1 MPVSPEEKTEKMDTS
16 DDNQETSGTEKASDG
31 GGDSESD
38 KGSEAQKANAEQ
50 GSDRNAGNAPPKD
63 NKKSGRRNSRNIA
76 ALNTSSDE
84 ATAAS
89 STTAKPNATTP
100 KSATSKTPK
109 NVGDKKRQSITGGP
123 ATTPPPAP
131 AQDSHP
137 YARGSVIEVLHIPA
151 TAVGKTTSSIQAA
164 NSSDPWYWSEDSS
177 LCSTTSES
185 SSMDIE
191 EKAGEADKDEDMK
204 DGSAAKEDKK
214 GDSEGEKDN
223 KGDTKDGNKSPT
235 SPSRNHHHHHHH
247 HHQHAASVRL
257 CDIIDRITM
266 TNVFTPSGQQAWR
279 YYVHYRD
286 FNRR

>member
-38 KGSEAQKANAEQ
+38 KDSEAQNANGEQ
-50 GSDRNAGNAPPKD
+50 GSDGDAGNAPPKD

-84 ATAAS
+84 ATAAGS
-89 STTAKPNATTP
+89 STTAKPNATFP
-100 KSATSKTPK
+100 KAATSKTPK

-151 TAVGKTTSSIQAA
+151 TAVGKTTSSIQSA

-185 SSMDIE
+185 SSMEID

-204 DGSAAKEDKK
+204 DSSAAKEDKK
-214 GDSEGEKDN
+214 GDLEGEKDN

-247 HHQHAASVRL
+247 QHAASVRL
-257 CDIIDRITM
+257 CDIIDRIPM